1 MKELI
6 LLFFSLPLISS
17 SYLDY
22 LHPYHPTSSDKGM
35 VVSQNYL
42 SSDIGAEILSKG
54 GNAVDAAI
62 AVGFSLTA
70 TLPRAGNI
78 GGGGFMLIYNASKK
92 TVISIDFRSMAPAS
106 ASYDF
111 YHKDGKRL
119 PDISTG
125 YKSIAVPGTVAGLL
139 KAHDLFGSLTLAE
152 LIQPTLDLLEAG
164 VPITEDLFFALGSE
178 EQLQEDDESVSIYF
192 NNGVV
197 RGGLL
202 RNPDLVLTLKRI
214 IKNGAAGF
222 YEGETADL
230 FEKAMIANGGLI
242 RKSDMARYKAQLSEP
257 ISVSYKGHT
266 VYSQGPPSGGG
277 VAILS
282 SLKIFEQFNAEDFT
296 PNKANFYHL
305 LAEIMKFGHQ
315 NRTKFIGDPSFNEI
329 PIEFLLSEKVA
340 IQKSEKINLKR
351 ASKDQRISK
360 WATDIEDQFLSKDTT
375 HYSIVDNEGNAVA
388 TTYTLGYSFGS
399 GVTIPGTGVLTNN
412 QMYNFS
418 MDYGLKDT
426 IHLSGSPANK
436 LEPFKR
442 PMSSMA
448 PVMIFD
454 EEMRLKLITGSPG
467 GGQIPDINLQVII
480 NVIDYDLDIG
490 LATMLPRI
498 HHYFPGDELDYEATI
513 SSDTLR
519 ILKLYGHK
527 TKLSDTIGSS
537 QSILIK
543 DKVNYGFADLR
554 RPDAKVSIQQ

>member
-1 MKELI
+1 MKRLI
-6 LLFFSLPLISS
+6 LLFFSLPIISS

-22 LHPYHPTSSDKGM
+22 SHPYHPTSSDKGM

-42 SSDIGAEILSKG
+42 SSDIGAKILSKG

-78 GGGGFMLIYNASKK
+78 GGGGFMLIYNASEK

-139 KAHDLFGSLTLAE
+139 KAHDLYGSLPLAE

-242 RKSDMARYKAQLSEP
+242 RKSDMAQYKAQLSEP

-277 VAILS
+277 IAILS
-282 SLKIFEQFNAEDFT
+282 SLKIFEQFNAEDFA
-296 PNKANFYHL
+296 PNKASFYHL

-340 IQKSEKINLKR
+340 LQKSEKINLKR

-399 GVTIPGTGVLTNN
+399 GVTIPCLLYT
-412 QMYNFS
+412 
-418 MDYGLKDT
+418 
-426 IHLSGSPANK
+426 
-436 LEPFKR
+436 
-442 PMSSMA
+442 
-448 PVMIFD
+448 
-454 EEMRLKLITGSPG
+454 
-467 GGQIPDINLQVII
+467 
-480 NVIDYDLDIG
+480 
-490 LATMLPRI
+490 
-498 HHYFPGDELDYEATI
+498 
-513 SSDTLR
+513 SDA
-519 ILKLYGHK
+519 
-527 TKLSDTIGSS
+527 
-537 QSILIK
+537 
-543 DKVNYGFADLR
+543 AD
-554 RPDAKVSIQQ
+554 DA